1 MKTQLRAPSGEQT
14 DSDRH
19 SEKKVAT
26 AIWKPVGGF
35 GLLSSLALLAAMTS
49 EKVGP
54 SVLSFIGQN
63 PFAITLFGIPVLSA
77 VLVALCVAGRAYA
90 CSVGGTTRWDTRVP
104 PIVEELEQSSL
115 SGRVS
120 LVILAGFVLVPAL
133 TLLMANMKFFEG
145 TFYFSSPASKGC
157 DEKQTCEN
165 LGAGW
170 HHFHAVHGLN
180 FTNTPYRY
188 EGNKTYIP
196 IVYPVLLLG
205 FSTCALALCVRY
217 LALIFFGQNLR
228 SWFRTLVRRGHSVKA
243 NA

>member
-1 MKTQLRAPSGEQT
+1 MKIKAHAASGGPIA
-14 DSDRH
+14 SDPE

-35 GLLSSLALLAAMTS
+35 GLFSSLALLAAMTS

-77 VLVALCVAGRAYA
+77 VLVALCIAGGAYA
-90 CSVGGTTRWDTRVP
+90 RAVGAKSSWDTRVP

-115 SGRVS
+115 SRRVS
-120 LVILAGFVLVPAL
+120 LVILVGFILVPLL
-133 TLLMANMKFFEG
+133 TLLMANVKFFEG
-145 TFYFSSPASKGC
+145 TFYYSSPASKGC

-170 HHFHAVHGLN
+170 HHFHVVHGLSL
-180 FTNTPYRY
+180 TNTPYRY

-196 IVYPVLLLG
+196 IVYPVLVLS
-205 FSTCALALCVRY
+205 FSTCAWALCVRY
-217 LALIFFGQNLR
+217 LVLVFSGESLR
-228 SWFRTLVRRGHSVKA
+228 SSFRSLIRRRHSAKA
-243 NA
+243 SA

>member
-1 MKTQLRAPSGEQT
+1 MKSKPHATGG
-14 DSDRH
+14 DRIAFDPD

-35 GLLSSLALLAAMTS
+35 GLFSSLALLAAMTS

-77 VLVALCVAGRAYA
+77 VLVALCVVGGAYA
-90 CSVGGTTRWDTRVP
+90 RSVSRVNRWDTQVP

-115 SGRVS
+115 SRRVS
-120 LVILAGFVLVPAL
+120 LVILVGFILVPAL
-133 TLLMANMKFFEG
+133 TLLMANVKFFEG
-145 TFYFSSPASKGC
+145 TFYYSSPASRGC
-157 DEKQTCEN
+157 DERQTCEN

-170 HHFHAVHGLN
+170 HHFHAVHGLSL
-180 FTNTPYRY
+180 TNTPYRY

-196 IVYPVLLLG
+196 IVYPVLVLG
-205 FSTCALALCVRY
+205 FSTCAWALCVRY
-217 LALIFFGQNLR
+217 LVLVFFRESLW
-228 SWFRTLVRRGHSVKA
+228 SWF
-243 NA
+243 